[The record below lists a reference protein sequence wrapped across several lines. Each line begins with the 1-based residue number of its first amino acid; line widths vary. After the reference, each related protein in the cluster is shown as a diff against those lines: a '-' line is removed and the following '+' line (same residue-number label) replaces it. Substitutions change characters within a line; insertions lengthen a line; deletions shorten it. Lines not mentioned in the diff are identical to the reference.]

1 MNYFLTRMVAKR
13 MEVKTPVLT
22 ALSRL
27 LLVIFFPQNSQIA
40 QNFRALYV
48 FRVQKNNS

>member
-1 MNYFLTRMVAKR
+1 MVAKR

-27 LLVIFFPQNSQIA
+27 LLVFFFSRRIHRFHRISVHSVPS
-40 QNFRALYV
+40 V
-48 FRVQKNNS
+48 FKKNNS